1 MYTLTLFREGL
12 PPVRTDLAPG
22 VYVAG
27 SGDRCRLKLEGEGV
41 SERHAAFSVSASGVM
56 VEDLGSDGGT
66 FVNAIPVSRAVRVEA
81 TTPVS
86 IGPWTLVVSESPGG
100 ARPPAE
106 AAPPPPAEAAP
117 PPRAEEAGD
126 AAAPEP
132 EGTEDEGLAA
142 DTLSAKKQLHAALVE
157 RLDIKRLAASRI
169 DPGQLRSRAEETLEA
184 MIREVRDRLPPGI
197 DENALQR
204 EILDEALGLGP
215 LEALL
220 SDDSVS
226 EIMVNGPRNIYVER
240 NGRLEKT
247 GRTFSGEATLL
258 AAIERIVSPLG
269 RRVDES
275 QPYVDARLPDGSRVN
290 VVIHPLSL
298 GGPCLTIRKFAKKRL
313 YDSDLVAKGTLTP
326 QMADFLRTCVL
337 ARKNIVVSGGTGSG
351 KTTLLNVLSNYL
363 PASERILTIEDAA
376 ELRLSQPHLVRLE
389 ARPPNLEGRGAVT
402 IRDLVRN
409 ALRMRPDRIIVG
421 ECRGGEALDML
432 QAMNTGHDGS
442 LTTVHANSP
451 RDVISRLE
459 TMVLMSGLE
468 LPSRAIR
475 EQIASAVDV
484 VVHEARMSDGSR
496 KITCISELTGLE
508 GTQTTMQDL
517 FVFRQT
523 GLGPG
528 GAVLGVFEPTGAIP
542 TFYSDLAARGLEL
555 DISIFSKPR
564 P

>member
-1 MYTLTLFREGL
+1 M
-12 PPVRTDLAPG
+12 
-22 VYVAG
+22 
-27 SGDRCRLKLEGEGV
+27 
-41 SERHAAFSVSASGVM
+41 
-56 VEDLGSDGGT
+56 
-66 FVNAIPVSRAVRVEA
+66 
-81 TTPVS
+81 
-86 IGPWTLVVSESPGG
+86 
-100 ARPPAE
+100 
-106 AAPPPPAEAAP
+106 
-117 PPRAEEAGD
+117 
-126 AAAPEP
+126 
-132 EGTEDEGLAA
+132 
-142 DTLSAKKQLHAALVE
+142 
-157 RLDIKRLAASRI
+157 
-169 DPGQLRSRAEETLEA
+169 
-184 MIREVRDRLPPGI
+184 
-197 DENALQR
+197 
-204 EILDEALGLGP
+204 
-215 LEALL
+215 
-220 SDDSVS
+220 
-226 EIMVNGPRNIYVER
+226 
-240 NGRLEKT
+240 
-247 GRTFSGEATLL
+247 
-258 AAIERIVSPLG
+258 
-269 RRVDES
+269 
-275 QPYVDARLPDGSRVN
+275 
-290 VVIHPLSL
+290 
-298 GGPCLTIRKFAKKRL
+298 
-313 YDSDLVAKGTLTP
+313 
-326 QMADFLRTCVL
+326 
-337 ARKNIVVSGGTGSG
+337 
-351 KTTLLNVLSNYL
+351 
-363 PASERILTIEDAA
+363 
-376 ELRLSQPHLVRLE
+376 RLE